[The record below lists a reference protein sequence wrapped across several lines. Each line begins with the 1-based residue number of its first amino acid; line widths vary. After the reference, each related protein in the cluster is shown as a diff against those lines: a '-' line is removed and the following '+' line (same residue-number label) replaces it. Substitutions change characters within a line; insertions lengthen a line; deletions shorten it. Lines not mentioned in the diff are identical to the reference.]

1 MTRMNDVLTL
11 AKIMV
16 GERPGNQH
24 PVAALSM
31 RAFDEGIHGS
41 DFDEALAKAVA
52 EGLLVLTPDCGP
64 KQMGVFRLTRR

>member
-16 GERPGNQH
+16 GERLGNQH

-52 EGLLVLTPDCGP
+52 EGLLVLTPNCGP